1 VPKHYDKAYFD
12 RWYRGRNRVSTRA
25 EVRRKVV
32 LAVSIAEYL
41 LRRPIRNVLDV
52 GCGEG
57 AWLPHLREL
66 RPRVAYLGLDPSD
79 YVVARFGKK
88 RNIRKAAFGDLPSL
102 QLDDSYD
109 LIICSDALHYVP
121 DAEVAPGIRELV
133 HLLDGVAF
141 LEVLTKE
148 DEIVGDLD
156 SLLRR
161 PAAWY
166 RKTFT
171 SAGLIPVGPFTW
183 SAPELDPTFAEL
195 EVPAR

>member
-1 VPKHYDKAYFD
+1 MPKRYDKAYFD
-12 RWYRGRNRVSTRA
+12 RWYRGRNRVSTPA

-32 LAVSIAEYL
+32 LAVSIAEYF

-57 AWLPHLREL
+57 AWLPHLRAL
-66 RPRVAYLGLDPSD
+66 RPRVSYLGLDPSD

-88 RNIRKAAFGDLPSL
+88 RNIRKAAFGELPSL
-102 QLDDSYD
+102 HLDDSYD
-109 LIICSDALHYVP
+109 LIVCADALHYVP
-121 DAEVAPGIRELV
+121 DTEVAPGIRELV
-133 HLLDGVAF
+133 RLLDGVAY

-156 SLLRR
+156 ALMQR

-171 SAGLIPVGPFTW
+171 AAGLIPVGPFTW
-183 SAPELDPTFAEL
+183 SAPELAPTFAEL
-195 EVPAR
+195 ESPAR

>member
-1 VPKHYDKAYFD
+1 VPKNYDKAYFD
-12 RWYRGRNRVSTRA
+12 RWYRGRNRVSTGA

-32 LAVSIAEYL
+32 VAVSLAEYF

-57 AWLPHLREL
+57 AWLPHLRAL
-66 RPRVAYLGLDPSD
+66 RPRVAYLGLDPSE
-79 YVVARFGKK
+79 YVVKRFGKK
-88 RNIRKAAFGDLPSL
+88 RNIRRAAFGDLPAL
-102 QLDDSYD
+102 QLDDSFD

-121 DAEVAPGIRELV
+121 EAEVAPGVQEIAR
-133 HLLDGVAF
+133 LLDGVAF

-161 PAAWY
+161 PASWY
-166 RKTFT
+166 RKTFAG
-171 SAGLIPVGPFTW
+171 AGLIPVGPFTW
-183 SAPELDPTFAEL
+183 AAPELDPTFAEL
-195 EVPAR
+195 ESPAR